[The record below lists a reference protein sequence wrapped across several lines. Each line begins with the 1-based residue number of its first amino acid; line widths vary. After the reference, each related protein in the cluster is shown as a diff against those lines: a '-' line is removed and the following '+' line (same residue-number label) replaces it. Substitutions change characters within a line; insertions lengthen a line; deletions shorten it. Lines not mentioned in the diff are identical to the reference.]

1 MAQPRVVIVD
11 EHNGQLMGAQ
21 IYAILQQED
30 SYQVDMCAEIPPDVQ
45 SLLAT
50 PPDLIIPVF
59 SASKEWIIQLLTMLR
74 AVEAHIPVLPVLS
87 SEDLAQMVNGLFHG
101 TRDFLVMPLRAA
113 EVRARVR
120 RLLSGNHELARDRSR
135 ERRTEPAGIAQ
146 LIGEDPA
153 FLALKRKLP
162 LVAGSEATV
171 LLSGETGTG
180 KELCARTLHYLS
192 RRAGKPFLPV
202 NCGAIPVE
210 LFESELFGHAKGAFT
225 GAWAAQPGLI
235 AEADGGTLFLDE
247 IETLPLGTQV
257 KFLRFLQDQT
267 YHALGSSKLRQADL
281 RIVAATNADLAHKVR
296 DGTFREDLFYRLA
309 VIPLTLPP
317 LRERR
322 ADIPLLAARFLAR
335 YVDQH
340 VGAPRQWSPRAL
352 EALGQYAWPG
362 NVRELENVVQQVT
375 VLSDAP
381 TIEPDDLPFH
391 GIPTAQAS
399 SSTSFQQ
406 AKAQIVAQ
414 FAQAYCAELLR
425 RHQGNVTQ
433 AARAAQMERRAFGRM
448 LKKYHI
454 PRR

>member
-1 MAQPRVVIVD
+1 MGQPRIVIITD
-11 EHNGQLMGAQ
+11 QHGQTTGLQ
-21 IYAILQQED
+21 VKAILQRENI
-30 SYQVDMCAEIPPDVQ
+30 YQVDLNEGVHPAPKNVFTGRPDMV
-45 SLLAT
+45 
-50 PPDLIIPVF
+50 
-59 SASKEWIIQLLTMLR
+59 
-74 AVEAHIPVLPVLS
+74 IPVLPGPDHRTAHLLAALRVHTAETPMLAILGS
-87 SEDLAQMVNGLFHG
+87 VDLI
-101 TRDFLVMPLRAA
+101 MPLDGLLPWRTDFILMPLQAG
-113 EVRARVR
+113 EVCGRVR
-120 RLLSGNHELARDRSR
+120 RLLARTDG
-135 ERRTEPAGIAQ
+135 TECGGARGSISPILGLAQ

-153 FLALKRKLP
+153 FLAVKRKLP
-162 LVAGSEATV
+162 LVARSGVPV
-171 LLSGETGTG
+171 LLTSETGTG
-180 KELCARTLHYLS
+180 KELCARALHYLS

-202 NCGAIPVE
+202 NCGAIPME

-247 IETLPLGTQV
+247 IETLPLGAQV

-281 RIVAATNADLAHKVR
+281 RIIAATNADLAHKVR
-296 DGTFREDLFYRLA
+296 EGTFREDLFYRLA

-340 VGAPRQWSPRAL
+340 GGAPRQWSPRAL
-352 EALGQYAWPG
+352 EALCQYAWPG
-362 NVRELENVVQQVT
+362 NVRELENVVQQVA

-381 TIEPDDLPFH
+381 TIEREDLPFQR
-391 GIPTAQAS
+391 IPPAQAS
-399 SSTSFQQ
+399 SGTSFQQ
-406 AKAQIVAQ
+406 AKAQILAQ
-414 FAQAYCAELLR
+414 FEQAHCAELLR

-454 PRR
+454 PKR